1 MNNGDIMNL
10 LLQIIQAKTIIEQKG
25 FEIEKSIFNRSNQ
38 NNGVKLVEK
47 FEYESQIYFEDQ
59 VKEIYY
65 NYLSIDL
72 QWFANVNFKKYYGAF
87 TMITLDQ
94 SLKYHNDLINLYY
107 DSVDYAGDYPN
118 PERVL
123 DEIVNFY
130 PIFIFNDGN
139 AFCLDKRTSNIVFFD
154 HSVFEFYDENFNG
167 KLIANSYSE
176 LIERWSMILFLEQ
189 FWWSKDSLNND
200 GINLTSHSIAEFI
213 RLIN

>member
-107 DSVDYAGDYPN
+107 DSVDYADDYPN

>member
-107 DSVDYAGDYPN
+107 DSVDYADDYPN

-123 DEIVNFY
+123 DEIEIGRAHV
-130 PIFIFNDGN
+130 
-139 AFCLDKRTSNIVFFD
+139 
-154 HSVFEFYDENFNG
+154 
-167 KLIANSYSE
+167 
-176 LIERWSMILFLEQ
+176 
-189 FWWSKDSLNND
+189 
-200 GINLTSHSIAEFI
+200 
-213 RLIN
+213 

>member
-72 QWFANVNFKKYYGAF
+72 QWFANVNLKKYYGAF

-107 DSVDYAGDYPN
+107 DSVDYADDYPN